1 MPSTRPPKRRRDA
14 PKPIATGPN
23 SEELFTTAPPPPRK
37 KAKTD
42 EFEEEQDYER
52 LPRKAKDHKKNNRL
66 PIRTSEGW
74 SQQATNGVEDVESL
88 LSGGSS
94 DEKEAE
100 EEEGEQVNGHDK
112 GPQIPAKEQILN
124 AKEELAKLAARVNE
138 DPEEHIGALR
148 AMNELSY
155 SRIVTVKQLAMA
167 TQCSVYKDII
177 PGYRIR
183 PLADG
188 DMTDKVSKD
197 VRKLRAY
204 EQSLVSGY
212 KAYVQLLS
220 KMSRSR
226 RAQGKDGSMLASTAL
241 SCASTLLLAVPHFN
255 FRPDLLK
262 IVIDS
267 LSRRATGKDY
277 ENSVQTIE
285 KLFREDE
292 DGKASLEAVQM
303 LTKMMK
309 TRDYQ
314 IHESILNMFL
324 HLRLL
329 SEFGRKGSYNRVDR
343 TERDQIQVPKKIK
356 RMQEKRTFHTK
367 RNRKMTKERKI
378 LEKEM
383 EEADAVVSHEERDKI
398 QAEMLK
404 LVFVSY
410 FRILKAKTQH
420 LMGAVLEGL
429 AKYAHLINQDFF
441 ADILEALKELIR
453 ASNAEEDDD
462 SDDEDALDRE
472 ETVRD
477 GTRESLLCIVTA
489 FALLQGQEGKAA
501 IQNLH
506 LDLSFFITHLYR
518 VILPSV
524 TDANIERSSKSLHL
538 PDPLGDNAGNMR
550 TNVNVKTKTVLL
562 IRCLSSVLLPAVN
575 IRSVPPLR
583 VAAFTKQLMT
593 ASLQLPEKSCQAM
606 LGLLAQTSKSHG
618 KKIAGLWRTEER
630 RGDGVFDA
638 MRGDVEGSNPYAAS
652 IWEGELLRLH
662 FSPKVKE
669 ALKIIEANI
678 RTEGGS

>member
-1 MPSTRPPKRRRDA
+1 MPDNRKRRRE
-14 PKPIATGPN
+14 PPSKPIATGAN

-37 KAKTD
+37 KPKTAESD
-42 EFEEEQDYER
+42 EEQDYER
-52 LPRKAKDHKKNNRL
+52 LPRKTKDSKKNNRL
-66 PIRTSEGW
+66 PIRSNEGW
-74 SQQATNGVEDVESL
+74 SQPTNGAVDEVEEL
-88 LSGGSS
+88 LSEAS
-94 DEKEAE
+94 DREEDEGQQEEYVNRWEK
-100 EEEGEQVNGHDK
+100 
-112 GPQIPAKEQILN
+112 PQIPVKEQVLT
-124 AKEELAKLAARVNE
+124 AKEELARLAARVNE

-148 AMNELSY
+148 AMNELSF
-155 SRIVTVKQLAMA
+155 SKVVTVKQLAMA

-183 PLADG
+183 PLTDA

-212 KAYVQLLS
+212 KAYVQQLS

-226 RAQGKDGSMLASTAL
+226 RSQGKEGSILRSTAL
-241 SCASTLLLAVPHFN
+241 TCASTLLLAVPHFN

-277 ENSVQTIE
+277 ENSVRTLE
-285 KLFREDE
+285 DLFRDDE

-303 LTKMMK
+303 LTRMMK
-309 TRDYQ
+309 ARDYQ
-314 IHESILNMFL
+314 IHESLLNMFL

-329 SEFGRKGSYNRVDR
+329 AEFGRKGSYNRVDKS
-343 TERDQIQVPKKIK
+343 ERDELQIPKKIK
-356 RMQEKRTFHTK
+356 RMQEKKTFHTK
-367 RNRKMTKERKI
+367 RNRKLTKERKI

-383 EEADAVVSHEERDKI
+383 EEADAVVGHEERDKI

-441 ADILEALKELIR
+441 ADILEALKELIKT
-453 ASNAEEDDD
+453 SNNAEDDEH
-462 SDDEDALDRE
+462 SDDEE
-472 ETVRD
+472 ESERDESVRD
-477 GTRESLLCIVTA
+477 ATRESLLCIVTA

-518 VILPSV
+518 TILPSV

-538 PDPLGDNAGNMR
+538 PDPLGDNAGNMK
-550 TNVNVKTKTVLL
+550 TSVNVKTKTVLL
-562 IRCLSSVLLPAVN
+562 IRCLSSVLLPATNV
-575 IRSVPPLR
+575 RSVPPLR

-593 ASLQLPEKSCQAM
+593 ASLHLPEKSAQAM
-606 LGLLAQTSKSHG
+606 LGLLAQASRVHQ

-638 MRGDVEGSNPYAAS
+638 MRGDVEGSNPYASS

-669 ALKIIEANI
+669 ALKIIETNI
-678 RTEGGS
+678 RTVSV